1 MLEVDLNTLPGLWVF
16 AAPLKRT
23 ITIARSGAE
32 ERVHFRLGTFV
43 WEPLIG
49 NLGEGIFV
57 WGVRSGNFVLE
68 LPLAAFGVESS
79 FGNSRSETVVWEPSF
94 VNLW

>member
-1 MLEVDLNTLPGLWVF
+1 MCALGIPNGKIRRSLQNIERARLLEVDLNTLPGLWVF

-32 ERVHFRLGTFV
+32 ERVNFRLGTFV

-49 NLGEGIFV
+49 NLGRVF
-57 WGVRSGNFVLE
+57 
-68 LPLAAFGVESS
+68 S
-79 FGNSRSETVVWEPSF
+79 FGEFALETSF
-94 VNLW
+94 